1 MAENLGSER
10 VRQKQVLR
18 RRLWRSALL
27 AMAGVLVLAL
37 VLGRLSALR
46 LESVSALMSIV
57 LCLVPLVLLMLPL
70 WLLLAA
76 LMYGV
81 YRMDG
86 IVGRQMATL
95 EGRARDARVRAVTA
109 GRVLA
114 RATIRL
120 TMGFERVARWF
131 GAFES
136 RAPRPPVSEE

>member
-1 MAENLGSER
+1 MAQNLPSDR
-10 VRQKQVLR
+10 VREKQVLR
-18 RRLWRSALL
+18 RRVWMPVLL
-27 AMAGVLVLAL
+27 TAAGVLILVF
-37 VLGRLSALR
+37 VLGQLSALR
-46 LESVSALMSIV
+46 LESASTLMSIV
-57 LCLVPLVLLMLPL
+57 LCLAPLVLLMLPL

-95 EGRARDARVRAVTA
+95 EGRARDARVRATTA

-120 TMGFERVARWF
+120 TMGFDRVSRWF
-131 GAFES
+131 GAFEP